1 MNTPSAFAMAPPQ
14 DTEILWRDTN
24 SAAATDH
31 LSVVT
36 GEPRGGDARWQTARS
51 LSARAG
57 IACIMQIT

>member
-1 MNTPSAFAMAPPQ
+1 MAPPQ
-14 DTEILWRDTN
+14 DTEILWRDSG

-51 LSARAG
+51 LSARTG